1 MYLIGGELNMRLQLI
16 LPRVEPGEIEIP
28 EVCPYEGCEGR
39 HFRHHQE
46 VDKPLKDT
54 RYDSVTAH
62 RYQCLRCH
70 RTFRLYPEGV
80 THAQTSQRVKGLAVM
95 LYLLGLSYGATS
107 LALEALGVYMA
118 KSSIYEAVQAAAEK
132 VPGLERR
139 EVFGGIRTPAVGGDL
154 TSVKCFG
161 EWLHL
166 GLAVDDT
173 TGLVLTVDELPAED
187 AETLKEWLQPV
198 VDAVGAKLLVTDD
211 ADALKTAADEL
222 GMDHQVC
229 KSHVK
234 RNTDVLVDSL
244 GQQAKVDQDGSLAD
258 IDVPPEQALEDLK
271 RLEELTD
278 SRQPEAED
286 ELGEMHQRYVEA
298 APPKAGE
305 KASIAYRLRLLF
317 LDRWNLWRRLT
328 RYRTW
333 QGPHGET
340 VDGTNN
346 GCERA
351 IGWWIKERYR
361 TMRGYK
367 RPKSA
372 VNVSRLLAWCGNY
385 LERGGA
391 DLAPLLT

>member
-1 MYLIGGELNMRLQLI
+1 D
-16 LPRVEPGEIEIP
+16 
-28 EVCPYEGCEGR
+28 GCEGKY
-39 HFRHHQE
+39 FRHHQE
-46 VDKPLKDT
+46 VDKPVKDT
-54 RYDSVTAH
+54 MYDFVTAH
-62 RYQCLRCH
+62 RYECLRCH
-70 RTFRLYPEGV
+70 RTFRLYPQGV
-80 THAQTSQRVKGLAVM
+80 TQAQTSLRVKGLSVM

-118 KSSIYEAVQAAAEK
+118 KSSIYEAVQDAAEK

-139 EVFGGIRTPAVGGDL
+139 KVFQGIRTPAVGGDL

-187 AETLKEWLQPV
+187 AETLKEWLEPV
-198 VDAVGAKLLVTDD
+198 VKAVGAELLVTDD
-211 ADALKTAADEL
+211 ADALKAVADEL
-222 GMDHQVC
+222 GLEHQVC

-234 RNTDVLVDSL
+234 RNTDMLIENMAPLAEADR
-244 GQQAKVDQDGSLAD
+244 DGSLAE
-258 IDVPPEQALEDLK
+258 IGVTPKEAVEDLN
-271 RLEELTD
+271 RLGELIR
-278 SRQPEAED
+278 SRQPEDED
-286 ELGEMHQRYVEA
+286 ELGEMHRRYIPA
-298 APPKAGE
+298 APPGSGE
-305 KASIAYRLRLLF
+305 KASVAYRMRLLF
-317 LDRWNLWRRLT
+317 LDRWGLWRRLT
-328 RYRTW
+328 RYRLW
-333 QGPHGET
+333 QGSQGET

-372 VNVSRLLAWCGNY
+372 VNVSRLLAWCGNH

-391 DLAPLLT
+391 DLALLVA

>member
-1 MYLIGGELNMRLQLI
+1 MRLQLI
-16 LPRVEPGEIEIP
+16 LPRVQPGEIEIP
-28 EVCPYEGCEGR
+28 AVCLYEGCESR

-54 RYDSVTAH
+54 RYDFVTAH
-62 RYQCLRCH
+62 RYECLRCH

-118 KSSIYEAVQAAAEK
+118 KSSIYEAVQAVAEK
-132 VPGLERR
+132 VPGLKQR

-173 TGLVLTVDELPAED
+173 TGLVLTVDELPMED

-198 VDAVGAKLLVTDD
+198 VDAVGAELLVTDD
-211 ADALKTAADEL
+211 ADALKTVADEL

-234 RNTDVLVDSL
+234 RNTEVLVESL
-244 GQQAKVDQDGSLAD
+244 GELAKGDRDGSLAA
-258 IDVPPEQALEDLK
+258 IDVTPEQALKDLK

-278 SRQPEAED
+278 SRQPEDQD

-298 APPKAGE
+298 APPKPGE
-305 KASIAYRLRLLF
+305 KASVGYRLRLLF

-328 RYRTW
+328 RYRIW
-333 QGPHGET
+333 KGPHGET

-367 RPKSA
+367 RRKSA

-391 DLAPLLT
+391 DLTLLLP